1 MTIMSVFSD
10 SDAFG
15 MMGAGRGGIPN
26 EALLRGLSACN
37 APATMSCDVIAKVT
51 RYDPYKAGGV
61 QLLPPGQVSD
71 VVPVVVDALH
81 AAFEVLPASAH
92 RFAAVRHPSE
102 TELER
107 KRTGKKINGLID
119 SMTD

>member
-1 MTIMSVFSD
+1 MRLTSGILYVRRICVNEMWR
-10 SDAFG
+10 DAG
-15 MMGAGRGGIPN
+15 
-26 EALLRGLSACN
+26 
-37 APATMSCDVIAKVT
+37 KVT
-51 RYDPYKAGGV
+51 RRDPYKAGGV

-102 TELER
+102 T
-107 KRTGKKINGLID
+107 
-119 SMTD
+119 